1 MSTPVVTISVE
12 TISDSLTKQGNPAL
26 FETNIVGLLNEGYTV
41 GISNEGALTNVFTD
55 AADFAA
61 WFNNLRV
68 DIQTA

>member
-12 TISDSLTKQGNPAL
+12 TISDALTKQGNPSL
-26 FETNIVGLLNEGYTV
+26 FETHIVGLLNDGYPV
-41 GISNEGALTNVFTD
+41 GISNEGALTKVFTD

-68 DIQTA
+68 DIETA